1 MRIRATVAM
10 TTVLLCAAISVP
22 AYAAGKFTLYGLGN
36 ASCGKWLAE
45 AGDPNGMFF
54 NSMLSWVLG
63 FTSAAGYYDVRGVLR
78 ETDSA
83 AISAWVDK
91 YCRQH
96 TDDHLQDAAK
106 YLVLELSE
114 PK

>member
-1 MRIRATVAM
+1 MAA
-10 TTVLLCAAISVP
+10 VLLCAAISLP
-22 AYAAGKFTLYGLGN
+22 AHAPGKFTLYGLGN
-36 ASCGKWLAE
+36 ESCDKWLAE
-45 AGDPNGMFF
+45 ARDPNGIFF
-54 NSMLSWVLG
+54 NSMLNWVLG

-83 AISAWVDK
+83 AISAWIDK

-96 TDDHLQDAAK
+96 PPDHLQDAAK
-106 YLVLELSE
+106 YLVNELST